1 VPYYVDVN
9 LSSRFPYSE
18 VLGVM
23 LWPLDPEKRAAER
36 ASRAAKH
43 MALLSSGGLLALESR
58 RAIAEFEAGYAKH
71 LGVSVAD
78 LRVDPLMR
86 KRLLVE
92 PIEQVVRSKMA
103 EARAVV
109 EAEQYV
115 PAGGLARLTVS
126 PSRRSIESEAAMALR
141 GGPLNAALLLLALFK
156 LDEAGVPPT
165 ATLAARLLLRP
176 GGTERGLEQDLKKHG
191 QLAPLWAA
199 AVAAIEH
206 ALGRPIH
213 FDEFRN
219 RLSDLLRT
227 PPGRS
232 RIFRWEPAF
241 RQFAIDHRKPRRPQ
255 HERILRA
262 EEAIVYRTGLNPDPP
277 ALIRLAPDALKAAS
291 RARRDER
298 AEAASK
304 DAKRKRTGK

>member
-1 VPYYVDVN
+1 MPYYVDVN
-9 LSSRFPYSE
+9 LSSRFPCSE
-18 VLGVM
+18 VSGVM

-43 MALLSSGGLLALESR
+43 MALLSSGGLLALEPR
-58 RAIAEFEAGYAKH
+58 RAVAEFGAGYAKH

-78 LRVDPLMR
+78 TRIDPLIR

-92 PIEQVVRSKMA
+92 PIEQVARRKMA
-103 EARAVV
+103 EARAVI

-126 PSRRSIESEAAMALR
+126 PSRRDIEREAAAALK
-141 GGPLNAALLLLALFK
+141 GEPLNAALLLLTLFK
-156 LDEAGVPPT
+156 LHAAGVPPT

-176 GGTERGLEQDLKKHG
+176 RGTERVLEQDLMKHR

-199 AVAAIEH
+199 ALAAIEH

-213 FDEFRN
+213 FGEFRN
-219 RLSDLLRT
+219 RLSDLLRN
-227 PPGRS
+227 PAGRG

-241 RQFAIDHRKPRRPQ
+241 RQFAIEHRKPRRQ
-255 HERILRA
+255 H
-262 EEAIVYRTGLNPDPP
+262 G
-277 ALIRLAPDALKAAS
+277 
-291 RARRDER
+291 
-298 AEAASK
+298 
-304 DAKRKRTGK
+304 